1 VYASPP
7 LAETRLARSIRDF
20 SYPVATACDDARV
33 TDETRAT
40 STVEWGVGDGGGRLA
55 ALATRRW
62 RRSLVWVLAGLGVLA
77 MIGSLV
83 GPWQVFDSELFGV
96 PETLGL
102 GPGRLASW
110 GTWWIFAA
118 TVLSTLV
125 ALTLVGQRAPA
136 TGTRTIGL
144 VTCVVVAVIL
154 VAATISLAESSQLGF
169 LPGDVEPAIGWGLH
183 LAYVTL
189 ILFGAALWLAAPG
202 GADTAGS
209 GGTGDGDPDRVR
221 RPGARWS
228 GGERKDP
235 VDEGPRDLSVEPA
248 TPDTLQG

>member
-1 VYASPP
+1 
-7 LAETRLARSIRDF
+7 
-20 SYPVATACDDARV
+20 
-33 TDETRAT
+33 
-40 STVEWGVGDGGGRLA
+40 
-55 ALATRRW
+55 
-62 RRSLVWVLAGLGVLA
+62 

-125 ALTLVGQRAPA
+125 ALTLVGRPAPA
-136 TGTRTIGL
+136 TGTRAIGL

-154 VAATISLAESSQLGF
+154 VAATISLAENSQLGF
-169 LPGDVEPAIGWGLH
+169 LPGDVEPATGWGLH

-189 ILFGAALWLAAPG
+189 ILFGAALWLAAPAAPAE
-202 GADTAGS
+202 ADTAGS
-209 GGTGDGDPDRVR
+209 HGTDEGAPARAR
-221 RPGARWS
+221 RPGAWWS
-228 GGERKDP
+228 DGERQDP
-235 VDEGPRDLSVEPA
+235 LNEGPRDLSVEPA